1 MEKQVNM
8 WMCGR
13 NGRKRRI
20 CSGYRVAITKKDDA
34 IQIATIQS
42 ILGIKA
48 RRVLKTLPNVNNIP
62 GDLTE
67 RTVECILTALEV
79 PRKNTT

>member
-1 MEKQVNM
+1 MEGSVEFVADIEWPSRK
-8 WMCGR
+8 GR
-13 NGRKRRI
+13 CHTDSNYPKYSR
-20 CSGYRVAITKKDDA
+20 D
-34 IQIATIQS
+34 QS
-42 ILGIKA
+42 
-48 RRVLKTLPNVNNIP
+48 KTSAQNLPNVNNIP